1 MKVNSLKEVFVDELK
16 DIYDAEQQIVKA
28 LPDMAKAASTSTLQ
42 QAFEQHLEET
52 RGHVHRL
59 EQIFQGLG
67 EDSKAKKCDG
77 LRGILKEGEDAID
90 LDGDTNARDAA
101 LIAAAQRV
109 EHYEMAV
116 YGSLRSWANQL
127 GEQRAAGLLE
137 QTLNEEKTADE
148 KLTKIAESSVNAGA
162 AHAPRASV

>member
-1 MKVNSLKEVFVDELK
+1 MKVNSLREVFVDELK
-16 DIYDAEQQIVKA
+16 DVYDAEQQIVKA
-28 LPDMAKAASTSTLQ
+28 LPEMVKAASTSSLQ
-42 QAFEQHLEET
+42 QAFQHHLEET
-52 RGHVHRL
+52 KGHVRRL
-59 EQIFQGLG
+59 EQIFEGMG

-77 LRGILKEGEDAID
+77 LRGILKEGEDAMD

-127 GEQRAAGLLE
+127 GNQRAASLLE
-137 QTLNEEKTADE
+137 ETLEEEKQADK
-148 KLTKIAESSVNAGA
+148 KLTQIAESNVNAGA
-162 AHAPRASV
+162 AESPRVSA